1 VPVTLTTVA
10 LLCFMA
16 ATLPAVVARL
26 LPPVPRP
33 GADLVAGA
41 VVVPGTGRVR
51 RGTAWRLTPAARR
64 RLWAGMEL
72 ARARGLPLVVS
83 GGARHGDGPT
93 EAALMG
99 ARAARQAPELTV
111 IEEGGS
117 ANTWESAVNCAAVLR
132 RHGVPQVAVV
142 TDRPHL
148 TRAVLSFQRQG
159 LAVEAVAASRLP
171 SPAWMPSTGALT
183 MLPELWY
190 EWLALFWYELRYF

>member
-1 VPVTLTTVA
+1 MTVTTVL

-16 ATLPAVVARL
+16 ATLPLVVRWL

-33 GADLVAGA
+33 EPGLTLGA
-41 VVVPGTGRVR
+41 VVVPGAARVR
-51 RGTAWRLTPAARR
+51 HGSAWRLSPAGRR
-64 RLWAGMEL
+64 RLWAGIEQ
-72 ARARGLPLVVS
+72 ARARGLPLLVS
-83 GGARHGDGPT
+83 GGARRGDGPA

-111 IEEGGS
+111 IEEGAS
-117 ANTWESAVNCAAVLR
+117 HSTWENAVNCAAVLR
-132 RHGVPQVAVV
+132 RRGITDVVVV

-159 LAVEAVAASRLP
+159 LRVEPVAASRLP
-171 SPAWMPSTGALT
+171 APAWMPSTGALI

-190 EWLALFWYELRYF
+190 EWAALCWYELRYF